1 MRERWSGQL
10 CELSVL
16 RLLAIA
22 MDELMGGGHTFA
34 DWRIPDGDRG
44 KALGKPLYALAE
56 SFKFTRLFPLS
67 QYDLPSS
74 SPTLPLSFATSS
86 PTDSSSTPI
95 PHTPAR
101 PMIDSP
107 IPQPLE
113 MTDDMARL
121 NPTLDYT
128 PASVVSLII
137 SDLGVLTPSVSLAR
151 DRCPSAPPL
160 ALPRFVL
167 RR

>member
-1 MRERWSGQL
+1 MLATLQIGGYQM
-10 CELSVL
+10 
-16 RLLAIA
+16 AIA
-22 MDELMGGGHTFA
+22 A
-34 DWRIPDGDRG
+34 

-74 SPTLPLSFATSS
+74 SPTPPLTF
-86 PTDSSSTPI
+86 PTAPLADPASVAI
-95 PHTPAR
+95 PNTPAR

-137 SDLGVLTPSVSLAR
+137 SDLGVLTPSVSAFAR
-151 DRCPSAPPL
+151 CERGLPPGRL
-160 ALPRFVL
+160 GRS
-167 RR
+167 